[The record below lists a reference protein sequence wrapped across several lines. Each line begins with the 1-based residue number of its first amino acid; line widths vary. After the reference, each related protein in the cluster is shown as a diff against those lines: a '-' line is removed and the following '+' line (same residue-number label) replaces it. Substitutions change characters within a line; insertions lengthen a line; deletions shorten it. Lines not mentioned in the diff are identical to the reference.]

1 MSKTYEKYV
10 FVERIDRFCEQKI
23 DSILKNIESICF
35 KDRRDRVD
43 HVQSF
48 LKIEKIERP
57 RNKRSKD
64 RIADPDSKCIK
75 KVTMYHM

>member
-1 MSKTYEKYV
+1 MSKIYEKYV

-43 HVQSF
+43 HV
-48 LKIEKIERP
+48 IE
-57 RNKRSKD
+57 KD
-64 RIADPDSKCIK
+64 RIDIFQRF
-75 KVTMYHM
+75 T